1 MELDL
6 LLKSST
12 LLLGVIGAGKLL
24 YDLSITK
31 RSRMRDEYTFA
42 KTFFEE
48 VSTNPALH
56 PFLREK
62 GYQAI
67 AGDRQLSGDEIEYLL
82 SLENPDRALR
92 DYVLGRQYLE
102 HLPQSGNLQIEF
114 KKRYERKWSRKWR
127 IYIYS
132 GLYVLFSL
140 TAFSPLVLSQLFAFS
155 SAQTVQSL
163 ILSVPV
169 FGPYGWFFLKTAAH
183 IYRAQKLVDNQHRHT
198 KRILVTGLA
207 TATR

>member
-1 MELDL
+1 MELDI
-6 LLKSST
+6 LLKSGT
-12 LLLGVIGAGKLL
+12 LLLGVVGAGKIL
-24 YDLSITK
+24 YDLSIIK

-48 VSTNPALH
+48 VSSNAALH

-82 SLENPDRALR
+82 SLEKPDRALR
-92 DYVLGRQYLE
+92 DYVLGRTYLE

-114 KKRYERKWSRKWR
+114 KKRHKSKWSRKWR
-127 IYIYS
+127 VYVYS
-132 GLYVLFSL
+132 GSYVIFSL

-155 SAQTVQSL
+155 NAQTVQSL
-163 ILSVPV
+163 ILSVSV
-169 FGPYGWFFLKTAAH
+169 FGPYGWYFLKTAAY
-183 IYRAQKLVDNQHRHT
+183 IYRAQKLVENQHRHT

-207 TATR
+207 AVQR